1 MRKGTTLITL
11 AGAILVSTVAW
22 AGPLETARGIDQ
34 QFDNAILACKPDT
47 AVELFDDDAL
57 AIFPGQGEMERGKVA
72 IARLINNFSKAFC
85 PNDLKQSTL
94 KDASFAAT
102 PLGPDYVM
110 IVRVIDATDK
120 NGARAQ
126 FRATELIHQ
135 TRGKWRYL
143 VDHVSVGLEPANES
157 DKPGP

>member
-1 MRKGTTLITL
+1 MNKIQATVIGMMALGL
-11 AGAILVSTVAW
+11 ATVAW

-34 QFDNAILACKPDT
+34 KFDDAILACKPDT

-57 AIFPGQGEMERGKVA
+57 AIFPGEGEMERGKVA
-72 IARLINNFSKAFC
+72 IGRLVNNFSKAFC

-143 VDHVSVGLEPANES
+143 VDHISVGLAPASES
-157 DKPGP
+157 DKSAP

>member
-1 MRKGTTLITL
+1 VKRTSEAIITAML
-11 AGAILVSTVAW
+11 LSISMAVW

-34 QFDNAILACKPDT
+34 KFDDAILACKPDT

-57 AIFPGQGEMERGKVA
+57 AIFPGEGEMERGKVA
-72 IARLINNFSKAFC
+72 IGRLVNNFSKAFC

-143 VDHVSVGLEPANES
+143 VDHVSVGLAPASES
-157 DKPGP
+157 DKPAP